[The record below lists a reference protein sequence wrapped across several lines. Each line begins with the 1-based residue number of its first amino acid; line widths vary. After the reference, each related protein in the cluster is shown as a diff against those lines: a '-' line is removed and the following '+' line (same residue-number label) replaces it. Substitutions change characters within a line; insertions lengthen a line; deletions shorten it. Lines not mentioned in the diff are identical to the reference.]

1 MKIDYERYEQ
11 LYRERAQEKV
21 PGEEVLGAWL
31 FYRTGGFASMAAG
44 PLSPLV
50 GTIIRTVGKKRA
62 AGFPNMFLIVVTADK
77 VRAFK
82 AKSRRTDVKL
92 GDELAVWDRS
102 QLQVTVREATINTE
116 VTFESPA
123 EGEKVR
129 CSTGKDAASMRMLDL
144 LRQPVP
150 SA

>member
-11 LYRERAQEKV
+11 MYRERAQEKV

-31 FYRTGGFASMAAG
+31 FYRTAGYASMAAG

-50 GTIIRTVGKKRA
+50 GTVIRTVGKKRA
-62 AGFPNMFLIVVTADK
+62 AGFPNMFLIVVTPDR

-82 AKSRRTDVKL
+82 AKSRRTDIKL

-102 QLQVTVREATINTE
+102 SLKVTTRDAALNTE
-116 VTFESPA
+116 VTIESPA
-123 EGEKVR
+123 EGEKVV
-129 CSTGKDAASMRMLDL
+129 CSTGKDAASTRMLDL
-144 LRQPVP
+144 LRQPAP
-150 SA
+150 AQ

>member
-11 LYRERAQEKV
+11 IYKQRAQEKL
-21 PGEEVLGAWL
+21 PEEQILGAWL

-50 GTIIRTVGKKRA
+50 GVIIRTIGKKRA
-62 AGFPNMFLIVVTADK
+62 AGFPNMFLIVVTPTQ

-82 AKSRRTDVKL
+82 AKSRRTDIKL
-92 GDELAVWDRS
+92 GDELAVWDRAS
-102 QLQVTVREATINTE
+102 LKVTVREATINNE

-123 EGEKVR
+123 EGEKVL
-129 CSTGKDAASMRMLDL
+129 CSTGKDRASTAMLALLQEQPAA
-144 LRQPVP
+144 
-150 SA
+150 A

>member
-11 LYRERAQEKV
+11 IYKERAQEKL
-21 PGEEVLGAWL
+21 PDEQILGAWL

-50 GTIIRTVGKKRA
+50 GVIIRTIGKKRA
-62 AGFPNMFLIVVTADK
+62 AGFPNMFLIVVTPTQ

-82 AKSRRTDVKL
+82 ARSRRMDIKL
-92 GDELAVWDRS
+92 GQELAVWDRAA
-102 QLQVTVREATINTE
+102 LKVTVREATINNE

-123 EGEKVR
+123 EGETVR
-129 CSTGKDAASMRMLDL
+129 CSTGKDRASTAMLALLQEQPAA
-144 LRQPVP
+144 
-150 SA
+150 A